1 MRAASLM
8 VADLGASHVAVG
20 RLAGG
25 SNGRL
30 ALRRFGLESF
40 DSDPARGTDW
50 TLRAAQALRTIVE
63 RERWSGPVTLGVS
76 GHLALTKFIKT
87 PAVTKSKRDKIL
99 QFEAAQNI
107 PHPLAEVVWDHVL
120 VSEDEVELEL
130 VLTAAKTE
138 AMAALS
144 SAVEAAGVS
153 VVRIVPAGLALRDA
167 FRFNYPEVTASV
179 LLVDGGARSSTLLF
193 IEGERFSLRTVASAG
208 NAVTEAIAE
217 ELKLEFAAAEALKCD
232 VSSRRSSLPEAAP
245 SREAVR
251 RAGEQFAG
259 RLWLEIKRTTANLQ
273 RQATLAPPTAIYL
286 TGGTALLTGLA
297 AELAEKSKLPVESYD
312 PFRRVIRLPGAEAAG
327 DVEKAPRLA
336 GLAGLAA
343 PGVAQRTGSSVNL
356 LPPERVAALTWR
368 HFRPR
373 LLGAALL
380 LVLALLPPIWH
391 YRSLAAATRV
401 RMAELERELAPQRA
415 RQRRNTILLEQFD
428 TAKRGLDD
436 LRVQMTAKSAWREFM
451 GDLQVR
457 LVEVGDSWLDR
468 IAVVSATGNADSGPP
483 PARRLALSGRMLDRV
498 QVGAAS
504 GVDFNRRMHRLLGTL
519 TASPFVAAI
528 ENERYDI
535 SQPGILRFEFTL
547 VIKPERPL

>member
-1 MRAASLM
+1 
-8 VADLGASHVAVG
+8 
-20 RLAGG
+20 
-25 SNGRL
+25 
-30 ALRRFGLESF
+30 LESF
-40 DSDPARGTDW
+40 DSDPEQETNW
-50 TLRAAQALRTIVE
+50 MPRATQALRTIVE
-63 RERWSGPVTLGVS
+63 RERWSGPVTLGVP
-76 GHLALTKFIKT
+76 GHLALTKFLKT
-87 PAVTKSKRDKIL
+87 PAVAKSKRDKIL

-107 PHPLAEVVWDHVL
+107 PYPLAEVVWDHVL

-217 ELKLEFAAAEALKCD
+217 ELKLGFAVAEALKCD
-232 VSSRRSSLPEAAP
+232 VSSGRSTPPDTAP
-245 SREAVR
+245 GREAVR

-259 RLWLEIKRTTANLQ
+259 RLWLEIKRTAANLQ

-286 TGGTALLTGLA
+286 TGGNALLSGLA
-297 AELAEKSKLPVESYD
+297 SALAEKSKLPVESYD

-327 DVEKAPRLA
+327 DVEKVSRLA

-343 PGVAQRTGSSVNL
+343 PGLTRRAGSSVNL
-356 LPPERVAALTWR
+356 LPPERIAALALR

-380 LVLALLPPIWH
+380 LVLALLPPIRH

-401 RMAELERELAPQRA
+401 RMAELERDLAPQRA
-415 RQRRNTILLEQFD
+415 RQRRNAILLEQLD
-428 TAKRGLDD
+428 TAKRGIDD
-436 LRVQMTAKSAWREFM
+436 LRVGMMAKSAWREFLR
-451 GDLQVR
+451 DLQAR
-457 LVEVGDSWLDR
+457 LVEVGDSWIDR
-468 IAVVSATGNADSGPP
+468 IAVVTATGNAESGPP
-483 PARRLALSGRMLDRV
+483 PVRRLALSGRMLDRV
-498 QVGAAS
+498 PAEAPAGM
-504 GVDFNRRMHRLLGTL
+504 GFNRRMHRLLGTL
-519 TASPFVAAI
+519 TDSPFVAAV
-528 ENERYDI
+528 ENEHYDI